1 MKLRN
6 KKIKLLLVMI
16 LLISPL
22 LWISCKTTPNINDEL
37 IKITLPNPIVDG
49 ESLIKL
55 ENDKIIMEPS
65 YYYELMEYIIKTEEY
80 KKLLKDGE

>member
-1 MKLRN
+1 MQ
-6 KKIKLLLVMI
+6 KINVNDTLLKV
-16 LLISPL
+16 
-22 LWISCKTTPNINDEL
+22 
-37 IKITLPNPIVDG
+37 TLPNPIVDG

-80 KKLLKDGE
+80 KKLLKE